1 MNGLILMIGF
11 PVVFLIHELEEIIY
25 QREWMLDHYEELEER
40 FPKAKPIIEY
50 LLKLNT
56 KAFAL
61 AAFEEFVIIFLTSS
75 PEKEIIP
82 YGGYIW
88 PAVFM
93 AFSLHLFVHVIL
105 GIVIRGYV
113 PGLVTS
119 ILFTPGAC
127 WGINNFCL
135 IGGSYS
141 TLAIYTISG
150 VVFMLLNL
158 LFAHW
163 IGRMVFGDCQD

>member
-1 MNGLILMIGF
+1 MDGLILIIGF
-11 PVVFLIHELEEIIY
+11 PMVFLIHELEEIYY
-25 QREWMLDHYEELEER
+25 QREWMLNHYEELEER

-56 KAFAL
+56 KVFAL
-61 AAFEEFVIIFLTSS
+61 AALEEFVIIFLASS

-82 YGGYIW
+82 FGSYIW
-88 PAVFM
+88 EAAFI

-119 ILFTPGAC
+119 VLFIPGAW
-127 WGINNFCL
+127 WGIKNFCL
-135 IGGSYS
+135 RGGSYS
-141 TLAIYTISG
+141 EFAIYTISG

-158 LFAHW
+158 LFVHW
-163 IGRMVFGDCQD
+163 LGRMIFGDCQD